1 MNEDNKIKVL
11 IADDHRLFREGLIR
25 ILEEYQDISIIG
37 EAGDGEELLKKYFE
51 LKPDI
56 ILVDISMPIVSGTE
70 AVKKI
75 KKIEKSV
82 KVLFLSMYY
91 TEEYIYTCFKA
102 GGSGLVSKNILE
114 DELIDAIRIVNTGSR
129 YFGKEYTE
137 IKLNELI
144 QQYDSVYITKY
155 IKKDPPLTQRELEV
169 LKLVGDGFTSADIS
183 NKLFIDL
190 RTVDSH
196 RTKIM
201 HKLNFKS
208 LSELIKYA
216 VEYNMFLENQ
226 DEQ

>member
-11 IADDHRLFREGLIR
+11 IADDHRLFREGLIKV
-25 ILEEYQDISIIG
+25 LEKHPDISIIG

-56 ILVDISMPIVSGTE
+56 IVVDISMPVLSGID
-70 AVKKI
+70 AAKKI
-75 KKIEKSV
+75 KEIDESAKI
-82 KVLFLSMYY
+82 LFLSMYFS
-91 TEEYIYTCFKA
+91 EEYIYTCFKA

-114 DELIDAIRIVNTGSR
+114 DELVDAIKKVHAGEK

-137 IKLNELI
+137 VKLNQLVH
-144 QQYDSVYITKY
+144 QYNSVYITEFKN
-155 IKKDPPLTQRELEV
+155 KKPPLSKRELEV
-169 LKLVGDGFTSADIS
+169 LKLVGDGCTSADIS
-183 NKLFIDL
+183 NKLFIDI

-201 HKLNFKS
+201 HKLNLKS
-208 LSELIKYA
+208 LSEFIKHA